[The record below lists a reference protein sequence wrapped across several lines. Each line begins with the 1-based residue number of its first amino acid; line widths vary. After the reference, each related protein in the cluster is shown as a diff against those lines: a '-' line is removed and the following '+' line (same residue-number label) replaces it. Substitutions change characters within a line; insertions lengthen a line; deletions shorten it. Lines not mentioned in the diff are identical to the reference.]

1 MIIIFPKDRCS
12 TSDNGTI
19 RSDKHYPASP
29 ATPGGRKQKVHSDPV
44 LADILSRQWVRTD
57 AALPP
62 AATTVLYLGY
72 SSDTSASTLHC
83 GRYDPHRQSFIEQ
96 GSGATLPQEAVLAWM
111 PIPRLPEGIYKDC
124 WFMPLCRYSKAPH
137 VALD

>member
-1 MIIIFPKDRCS
+1 MIMLFPKDRRYI
-12 TSDNGTI
+12 SDNGTI
-19 RSDKHYPASP
+19 REDKHYPARPTTS
-29 ATPGGRKQKVHSDPV
+29 GNREREMYSDSV

-72 SSDTSASTLHC
+72 SSDTAADTMHC
-83 GRYDPHRQSFIEQ
+83 GHYDPRRQGFVEQ
-96 GSGATLPQEAVLAWM
+96 GSGATLPQEAVIAWM
-111 PIPRLPEGIYKDC
+111 PILKLPAEIYKDC
-124 WFMPLCRYSKAPH
+124 WVMPLCRYSKAPY